1 MHLHAIAPR
10 MSPYASAHVAAV
22 LAGDDSTT
30 ALHGA
35 RHEIAAFAD
44 RLGSR
49 NRRLPRTH
57 GHGRRAEMIA
67 AAQAAYD
74 EIAARLAARGEL

>member
-57 GHGRRAEMIA
+57 GRRAEMIA